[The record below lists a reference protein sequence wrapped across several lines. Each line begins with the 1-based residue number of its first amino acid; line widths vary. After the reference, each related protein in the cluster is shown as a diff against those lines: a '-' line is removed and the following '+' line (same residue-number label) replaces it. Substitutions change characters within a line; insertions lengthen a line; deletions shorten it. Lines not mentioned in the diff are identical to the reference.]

1 MRGPERQ
8 LDLARAT
15 LRWQNSPSRNNQV
28 RLLDIS
34 IIDLRRR
41 ASWFASFLL
50 IGAAVPAQAQD
61 RELLDAQP
69 GNGGITQ
76 EQYEQLV
83 EPGAQSQDDGAGN
96 TVIAFDEGG
105 LSVRSADGRFAF
117 EIGGRLHADFA
128 WHSGDSNIG
137 VEATDGTELRR
148 ARIELSGTFHGDWG
162 WAAETDLADDDV
174 SVKDF
179 WLRYRGLDRVTL
191 TVGHQKQPYS
201 LALEMSS
208 NDIPF
213 IERSIANDLI
223 VPFVDRAIGVRA
235 DASGARWFAA
245 GGLFGE
251 SVSPGSSGDEG
262 WGFAGRYVFAPVIE
276 TERVLHLGFRGA
288 YREPADADSSV
299 RIRDETTHVSSLH
312 IVDTGVLRG
321 VESVTLFGPEAA
333 YVNGRFSLVG
343 EYNHASVSR
352 AGAGDL
358 DFSGWHLDA
367 TWSLTG
373 ESRAA
378 AYRIDDGEL
387 KRLTP
392 ARNFSRG
399 ERGSG
404 AWELTARYAS
414 IDLNDD
420 GIAGGREETFT
431 AGANWYVNPSVRVL
445 FVWTRIVATDEST
458 ALRAG
463 AEGIN
468 VFAIRAQYAF

>member
-1 MRGPERQ
+1 
-8 LDLARAT
+8 
-15 LRWQNSPSRNNQV
+15 
-28 RLLDIS
+28 LDIRS
-34 IIDLRRR
+34 RR
-41 ASWFASFLL
+41 FAPWLAPFLL
-50 IGAAVPAQAQD
+50 IGAAFPAQAQD
-61 RELLDAQP
+61 RELLDALLS
-69 GNGGITQ
+69 NGAITQ
-76 EQYEQLV
+76 EQYDELV
-83 EPGAQSQDDGAGN
+83 EPGAQNQDDGTARA
-96 TVIAFDEGG
+96 VIAFDQGA

-117 EIGGRLHADFA
+117 EIGARLHADFA
-128 WHSGDSNIG
+128 WHSGDSNTG

-148 ARIELSGTFHGDWG
+148 AIIELSGTIDGDWG
-162 WAAETDLADDDV
+162 WAAETDLAGDDV
-174 SVKDF
+174 NVKDF

-223 VPFVDRAIGVRA
+223 VPFVDRAIGLRA

-276 TERVLHLGFRGA
+276 ADRVLHVGLRGA
-288 YREPADADSSV
+288 YREPADAASSV
-299 RIRDETTHVSSLH
+299 RIRDETTNVSRLN
-312 IVDTGVLRG
+312 IVDTGVLTG
-321 VESVTLFGPEAA
+321 VESVVLFGPEAA

-343 EYNHASVSR
+343 EYNHAAVSR

-358 DFSGWHLDA
+358 DFSSWHLEA

-378 AYRIDDGEL
+378 VYSIDEGEFN
-387 KRLTP
+387 RLTP
-392 ARNFSRG
+392 ARNFGRDG
-399 ERGSG
+399 GGSG
-404 AWELTARYAS
+404 AWELAARYAS

-431 AGANWYVNPSVRVL
+431 AGANWHVNPSVRVL
-445 FVWTRIVATDEST
+445 FAWTRILATDDST

-468 VFAIRAQYAF
+468 VFAMRAQYAF